1 MKKLLVLLGSTSS
14 GKTDAA
20 IYLAKKFNGELISAD
35 SRQVYKNLDI
45 GTGKL
50 PSINSKVSVEKGEGY
65 WVLDGVK
72 VWLYDLL
79 YPDKRYDVSQF
90 VTEARDKIEEVNF
103 NNKLPIIVGGTGFYI
118 RSLID
123 GFSNSLIPLD
133 QNLRKT
139 LEKLS
144 LIELQTK
151 LQNISSKAWNQ
162 LNNSD
167 KNNPRRLVRKIEL
180 LTLKPKLSKK
190 GFPGLTDFEILKI
203 GLFAKREKLNQRID
217 KRVDSR
223 IEQGLIE
230 EGKRLYIEGLSLG
243 RMRELGLEYGVLAD
257 FLENKLDEKQFSKK
271 LKIKIR
277 QFTKRQMTYFKK
289 EKDVIWIDVAKH
301 NFMENLE
308 KRVVGWYKS

>member
-1 MKKLLVLLGSTSS
+1 MKRIIVILGQTAT
-14 GKTDAA
+14 GKSN
-20 IYLAKKFNGELISAD
+20 LAVKIAQKIDGEIISAD

-103 NNKLPIIVGGTGFYI
+103 NNKLPILVGGTGFYI

-190 GFPGLTDFEILKI
+190 GFPGVTDFEIL
-203 GLFAKREKLNQRID
+203 
-217 KRVDSR
+217 
-223 IEQGLIE
+223 
-230 EGKRLYIEGLSLG
+230 
-243 RMRELGLEYGVLAD
+243 
-257 FLENKLDEKQFSKK
+257 
-271 LKIKIR
+271 
-277 QFTKRQMTYFKK
+277 
-289 EKDVIWIDVAKH
+289 
-301 NFMENLE
+301 
-308 KRVVGWYKS
+308 